1 MKYEIVCGLEV
12 HVEMNTKTKIFCGCT
27 TAFGGAPNTHT
38 CPVCTGQ
45 PGALPVLNRAVVEG
59 AMSTGLALGC
69 EITRLTRFDR
79 KNYFYPDLPKAYQIS
94 QLYAP
99 ICTGGG
105 IAVTTD
111 GEEEKYIR
119 LHEIHM
125 EEDAG
130 KLVHDPWTE
139 STLCDYNRCGVPLM
153 EIVTEPDFRSAHEV
167 IDFLTKLRSTL
178 QFLGVSDCKMQEGS
192 IRADLNVSVRPAGS
206 EKLGT
211 RTEMKNMNSFKAIA
225 KAIETEAARQ
235 IEVLEE
241 GRAVK
246 QETRRW
252 DDNKDASFAMRSKE
266 NAQDY
271 RYFPEP
277 DLPPVYIDDA
287 WLERVHAH
295 QPELADAKRAR
306 YREEYGLSEHD
317 IGILCQNARLCR
329 LLEAAI
335 AQGASPK
342 EAANWILSEVLRL
355 CKERAVDP
363 YDLEL
368 DAGKLALILQLL
380 GEGKIDRAGARNTL
394 EAVFADDADVEAY
407 IKKEKLAIER
417 DETAVAGAIA
427 QVLAE
432 NADAVEKFRAGN
444 EKVMGFLTG
453 QCMKLLRGKADPKQV
468 SAALLEALR

>member
-111 GEEEKYIR
+111 GGEKKYIR

-139 STLCDYNRCGVPLM
+139 STLCDYNRCGVPRM
-153 EIVTEPDFRSAHEV
+153 ELVTEPDFRAAHEV

-287 WLERVHAH
+287 WLERVRAH

>member
-111 GEEEKYIR
+111 GGEKKYIR

-287 WLERVHAH
+287 WLERVRAH

-368 DAGKLALILQLL
+368 DAGKLALILQLF

-417 DETAVAGAIA
+417 DETAVVGAIA

>member
-111 GEEEKYIR
+111 GGEEKYIR

-287 WLERVHAH
+287 WLARVRAH

-380 GEGKIDRAGARNTL
+380 GKGKIDRAGARNTL

>member
-111 GEEEKYIR
+111 GGEEKYIR

-287 WLERVHAH
+287 WLERVRAH

-317 IGILCQNARLCR
+317 IGILCQNACLCR

-380 GEGKIDRAGARNTL
+380 GEGTIDRAGARNTL

-417 DETAVAGAIA
+417 DETAVAGTIA

>member
-111 GEEEKYIR
+111 GGEKKYIR

-287 WLERVHAH
+287 WLERVRAH
-295 QPELADAKRAR
+295 QSELADAKRAR

>member
-111 GEEEKYIR
+111 GGEEKYIR

-277 DLPPVYIDDA
+277 DLPPVYIDDV
-287 WLERVHAH
+287 WLERVRAH

-380 GEGKIDRAGARNTL
+380 GKGKIDRAGARNTL

>member
-111 GEEEKYIR
+111 GGEEKYIR

-287 WLERVHAH
+287 WLERVRAH

-380 GEGKIDRAGARNTL
+380 SEGKIDRAGARNTL
-394 EAVFADDADVEAY
+394 EAVFAGDADVEAY

>member
-1 MKYEIVCGLEV
+1 MRYETVIGLEV
-12 HVEMNTKTKIFCGCT
+12 HIELLTETKIFCSCPT
-27 TAFGGAPNTHT
+27 EFGGEPNTHV
-38 CPVCTGQ
+38 CPVCLGL
-45 PGALPVLNRAVVEG
+45 PGTLPTLNKKAVELSVRA
-59 AMSTGLALGC
+59 GLAAGC
-69 EITRLTRFDR
+69 EITRISRFDR

-94 QLYAP
+94 QLYLP
-99 ICTGGG
+99 LCRNGS
-105 IAVTTD
+105 VTLD
-111 GEEEKYIR
+111 SGKIIR
-119 LHEIHM
+119 IKEMHM

-130 KLVHDPWTE
+130 KLMHSPDDNR
-139 STLCDYNRCGVPLM
+139 TLIDCNRCGVPLL
-153 EIVTEPDFRSAHEV
+153 EIVSEPDMRSAEEAV
-167 IDFLTKLRSTL
+167 EYLEKLREL
-178 QFLGVSDCKMQEGS
+178 MRFAGVSDCRMQEGS
-192 IRADLNVSVRPAGS
+192 LRADINLSVRPEG
-206 EKLGT
+206 EIELGT
-211 RTEMKNMNSFKAIA
+211 RTEMKNLNSFRAAERAI
-225 KAIETEAARQ
+225 KSESARQ
-235 IEVLEE
+235 ISLIES
-241 GRAVK
+241 GGNII

-287 WLERVHAH
+287 WLERVRAH

-468 SAALLEALR
+468 SAALLETLR

>member
-111 GEEEKYIR
+111 GGEEKYIR

-266 NAQDY
+266 NTQDY

-287 WLERVHAH
+287 WLERVRAH

>member
-59 AMSTGLALGC
+59 AVSTGLALGC
-69 EITRLTRFDR
+69 KITRLTRFDR

-111 GEEEKYIR
+111 GREEKYIR

-287 WLERVHAH
+287 WLERVRVH

>member
-111 GEEEKYIR
+111 GGEEKYIR

-287 WLERVHAH
+287 WLEHVRAH

-394 EAVFADDADVEAY
+394 EAVFADEADVEAY

>member
-111 GEEEKYIR
+111 GGEEKYIR

-287 WLERVHAH
+287 WLERVRTH

-342 EAANWILSEVLRL
+342 EVANWILSEVLRL

>member
-69 EITRLTRFDR
+69 KITRLTRFDR

-111 GEEEKYIR
+111 GGEEKYIR

-167 IDFLTKLRSTL
+167 IDFLNKLRSTL

-287 WLERVHAH
+287 WLERVRAH

-394 EAVFADDADVEAY
+394 EAVFADDTDVEAY

>member
-111 GEEEKYIR
+111 GGEEKYIR

-287 WLERVHAH
+287 WLERVRAH

-306 YREEYGLSEHD
+306 YREEYGLSEHG

-468 SAALLEALR
+468 SAALLETLR

>member
-79 KNYFYPDLPKAYQIS
+79 KNYFYPDRPKAYQIS

-111 GEEEKYIR
+111 GGEEKYIR

-287 WLERVHAH
+287 WLEHVRAH

-306 YREEYGLSEHD
+306 YHEEYGLSEHD

-380 GEGKIDRAGARNTL
+380 GEGRIDRAGARNTL

-444 EKVMGFLTG
+444 EKVIGFLTG

>member
-12 HVEMNTKTKIFCGCT
+12 HVEMNNKTKIFCGCT

-111 GEEEKYIR
+111 GGEEKYIR

-287 WLERVHAH
+287 WLERVRAH

>member
-111 GEEEKYIR
+111 GGEEKYIR

-287 WLERVHAH
+287 WLERVRAH

-317 IGILCQNARLCR
+317 IGILCQNVRLCR

-380 GEGKIDRAGARNTL
+380 GKGKIDRAGARNTL

>member
-111 GEEEKYIR
+111 GGEEKYIR

-287 WLERVHAH
+287 WLECVHAH

-417 DETAVAGAIA
+417 DETAVVGAIA

-453 QCMKLLRGKADPKQV
+453 QCMKALRGKADPKQV

>member
-111 GEEEKYIR
+111 GGEEKYIR

-287 WLERVHAH
+287 WLERVRAH

-407 IKKEKLAIER
+407 INKEKLAIER

>member
-45 PGALPVLNRAVVEG
+45 PGALPVLNRAVMEG

-111 GEEEKYIR
+111 GGEEKYIR

-225 KAIETEAARQ
+225 KAIESEAARQ

-287 WLERVHAH
+287 WLEHVRAH
-295 QPELADAKRAR
+295 QPALADAKRAR

>member
-111 GEEEKYIR
+111 GGEEKYIR

-287 WLERVHAH
+287 WLERVRAH

-380 GEGKIDRAGARNTL
+380 GEGKFDRAGARNTL